1 MKCSN
6 TENGCNWIGPLGTAK
21 NHVTVSCDFTTIP
34 CKYEVIGC
42 SEKRT
47 RKRMR
52 DHEED
57 ASTHLSLCLDAVKKL
72 TQIVRTLPQDVNEIS
87 VPDYRTKKENNECF
101 YSNPFIRRGYKVRLL
116 VWPNGIDEARN
127 RYVSV
132 GIEFQDGPYGVLT
145 QNFRGIVSIVLLHQL
160 QDDDHWSH
168 SLRYGGDDFKC
179 PTTITERKFC
189 RHATATLHSHSDEF
203 EKDNTMVFKVDFK
216 DDD

>member
-1 MKCSN
+1 M
-6 TENGCNWIGPLGTAK
+6 

-72 TQIVRTLPQDVNEIS
+72 TQIVCTLPQDVNEIS

-127 RYVSV
+127 CYVSV
-132 GIEFQDGPYGVLT
+132 GVEFQDGPYGVLT
-145 QNFRGIVSIVLLHQL
+145 QNFRGKCSILLLNQL
-160 QDDDHWSH
+160 QPDDHWSH
-168 SLRYGGDDFKC
+168 SLRYGGEDFKC
-179 PTTITERKFC
+179 PTTITERKYIS
-189 RHATATLHSHSDEF
+189 HTLLHSLLHLNL
-203 EKDNTMVFKVDFK
+203 KDNTLVFRVDFK

>member
-1 MKCSN
+1 M
-6 TENGCNWIGPLGTAK
+6 
-21 NHVTVSCDFTTIP
+21 TVSCDFTTIP
-34 CKYEVIGC
+34 CKYEIIGC

-57 ASTHLSLCLDAVKKL
+57 ASTHLSLCLDAVKNL

-87 VPDYRTKKENNECF
+87 VPNYRTKKENNECF
-101 YSNPFIRRGYKVRLL
+101 YSNQFIRRGYKVRLL

-127 RYVSV
+127 NSISV
-132 GIEFQDGPYGVLT
+132 GVEFQDGPYGVLT
-145 QNFRGIVSIVLLHQL
+145 QNFRGIFFFSIVLLNQL

-179 PTTITERKFC
+179 PTTITYRKYI
-189 RHATATLHSHSDEF
+189 RHATLHDEF
-203 EKDNTMVFKVDFK
+203 LKDNTLVFRVDFK
-216 DDD
+216 DDN

>member
-21 NHVTVSCDFTTIP
+21 NHVTVSCDMTTIP

-52 DHEED
+52 EHEED
-57 ASTHLSLCLDAVKKL
+57 ASTHLSLCLDAAKKL

-116 VWPNGIDEARN
+116 VWPNGIYEARN

-132 GIEFQDGPYGVLT
+132 GIEFKDGPYGVLT
-145 QNFRGIVSIVLLHQL
+145 QNFRGKCSILLLNQI
-160 QDDDHWSH
+160 QPDHWSY
-168 SLRYGGDDFKC
+168 SLRYGGDDFNC
-179 PTTITERKFC
+179 PTTITERKYIS
-189 RHATATLHSHSDEF
+189 HELLHSLDDDKYL
-203 EKDNTMVFKVDFK
+203 KDNTLVFRVDFK